1 MTPHPPEYN
10 LSAAGHVPGHI
21 PGPAAAP
28 QASAAAPGE
37 RDCVIVADDAELSHV
52 IMRRIL
58 APQFDL
64 LEARTG
70 TEIVQILRAPP
81 RPIAAIL
88 LDVMM
93 PIMNGF
99 QVLDFMQQNGLLGII
114 PVITITA
121 LSDTRSKI
129 QCYEAGAFDVLDKP
143 VDSVFLP
150 FKLRLDIDRF
160 RHFRAL
166 SANPVAQAR
175 TEQLEAL
182 LSAIPAAIYVEDP
195 TTGALLHCN
204 ANFLKFPGVPESP
217 VGQSLDTFPV
227 SPAMQNA
234 IRTAREAILVDRIS
248 KPVLFQGSRSGNTY
262 AVLYRTFVNPVSN
275 VPQLLGIIS
284 NVSNEAQEIAAL
296 ENRIHE
302 LEGHRYPS

>member
-1 MTPHPPEYN
+1 
-10 LSAAGHVPGHI
+10 
-21 PGPAAAP
+21 
-28 QASAAAPGE
+28 
-37 RDCVIVADDAELSHV
+37 
-52 IMRRIL
+52 MRRIL

-160 RHFRAL
+160 RHLHSL
-166 SANPVAQAR
+166 SSHPVAHAQV
-175 TEQLEAL
+175 EQLEAL

-234 IRTAREAILVDRIS
+234 IRTAREAILVDRVS
-248 KPVLFQGSRSGNTY
+248 KPVVFQGSRSGNTY